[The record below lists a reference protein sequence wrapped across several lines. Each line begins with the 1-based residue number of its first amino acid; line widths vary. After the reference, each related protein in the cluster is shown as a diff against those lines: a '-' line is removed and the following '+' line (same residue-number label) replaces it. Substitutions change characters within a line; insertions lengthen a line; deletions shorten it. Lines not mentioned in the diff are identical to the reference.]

1 MGKDQNIIRYYKN
14 RAKKN
19 VLDSRFI
26 GINEN
31 GIEYKI
37 YNNLENRYKTIIK
50 NHKLNINGKDLIGCT
65 FNELKK
71 YISKLL
77 INDMTFRNYGEW
89 EIDHIFP
96 LSKINYLDINEN
108 KKYFNYKNL
117 QPLWKTENRH
127 KYNKTECEHS
137 ELGEANG
144 EIIENNFVV
153 L

>member
-1 MGKDQNIIRYYKN
+1 MKETNPIFMLHKEIAVDNSIQYSQEFVVQDSNNGGQQIRNVSKN
-14 RAKKN
+14 AFQFK
-19 VLDSRFI
+19 F
-26 GINEN
+26 
-31 GIEYKI
+31 
-37 YNNLENRYKTIIK
+37 
-50 NHKLNINGKDLIGCT
+50 NINMSEIELIGCD
-65 FNELKK
+65 FDYLKI

-77 INDMTFRNYGEW
+77 RNDMTFTNYGEW
-89 EIDHIFP
+89 ELDHIFP
-96 LSKINYLDINEN
+96 ISKINYLDNNEI
-108 KKYFNYKNL
+108 KKYFQYKNL